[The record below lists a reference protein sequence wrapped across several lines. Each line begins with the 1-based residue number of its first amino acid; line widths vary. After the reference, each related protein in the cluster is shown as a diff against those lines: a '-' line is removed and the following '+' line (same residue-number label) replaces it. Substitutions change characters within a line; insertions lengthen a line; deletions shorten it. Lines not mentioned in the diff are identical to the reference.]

1 MSIFYRRE
9 ETDTEVKIIYTSLAI
24 RMYLTWG
31 LLLLLLVIS
40 QYAKEQQ
47 DLLLGFILLPIL
59 FFIFFSI
66 LIVFNIAYWKP
77 MKETRK
83 AIKKGAIKVSG
94 SRWSLK
100 NPRTITISKS

>member
-9 ETDTEVKIIYTSLAI
+9 ETNTEVKIVYTSLAI

-31 LLLLLLVIS
+31 FLLLMIGLS
-40 QYAKEQQ
+40 QYIKQEQ
-47 DLLLGFILLPIL
+47 DLLLGFIILPLL
-59 FFIFFSI
+59 FFIFFVI

-83 AIKKGAIKVSG
+83 AMKKGEIKVSG